1 MHVAYRA
8 APHRDL
14 LRPVPRPSKLVG
26 LAASSGLSIPGVI
39 GIHFALDRG
48 RGRTAVPVGSVLLGS
63 ILAVALV
70 TSTLTFGSGLHT
82 LVTHPPLYGWN
93 WNYALGSTSD
103 VPPQTVSLISRDPA
117 VAAST
122 GVSFVELRIDGLNVP
137 TLADSQLGPTLSPPI
152 LSGRT
157 IEHKDEIVLGAAT
170 LAQLHARLGGTVS
183 ISYGTKSDFPA
194 YIPPTT
200 LRVVGVGT
208 LPAVGYPS
216 FIQDHP
222 SMGTGAF
229 LSELNA
235 PTSFLKATEQQIDPV
250 ENGPNIV
257 FVRLKPEVS
266 TPAGLADVRHLAESA
281 NRVLAHDPNEL
292 GNDVSVLGVQH
303 PAEIVNYRSIGATP
317 VLLAG
322 GLALGAVF
330 ALGLALVASVHR
342 RRRDF
347 ALLKALGF
355 TKNGLAFALVWQAS
369 VIACIAV
376 AVGSA
381 PRRRVRS

>member
-1 MHVAYRA
+1 
-8 APHRDL
+8 
-14 LRPVPRPSKLVG
+14 
-26 LAASSGLSIPGVI
+26 
-39 GIHFALDRG
+39 
-48 RGRTAVPVGSVLLGS
+48 
-63 ILAVALV
+63 
-70 TSTLTFGSGLHT
+70 LHT
-82 LVTHPPLYGWN
+82 LITHPTLYGWN
-93 WNYALGSTSD
+93 WNYALDSTSD
-103 VPPQTVSLISRDPA
+103 VPPQSVSLIARDPV

-122 GVSFVELRIDGLNVP
+122 GVSFVELRIDGVNVP
-137 TLADSQLGPTLSPPI
+137 ALADSELSPTLSPPI

-157 IEHKDEIVLGAAT
+157 IQHGGEIVLGAAT

-194 YIPPTT
+194 YIPPTR

-216 FIQDHP
+216 LIQDHP

-229 LSELNA
+229 LSQLNA
-235 PTSFLKATEQQIDPV
+235 PASFIKANQHPNPV

-257 FVRLKPEVS
+257 FVRLKPTVS
-266 TPAGLADVRHLAESA
+266 ARSGLADVRHLAAAA

-322 GLALGAVF
+322 GLALGAVV
-330 ALGLALVASVHR
+330 ALGLALVASVRR

-347 ALLKALGF
+347 ALLKSLGF
-355 TKNGLAFALVWQAS
+355 TRKGLALTLVWQAS
-369 VIACIAV
+369 VIAIIAIAIGLPLGIAFGRGLWTLFAESIDAVPEPTVPALWV
-376 AVGSA
+376 AVVAIGA
-381 PRRRVRS
+381 LAFANFVAAIPGRLAARTPAGVVLRAE